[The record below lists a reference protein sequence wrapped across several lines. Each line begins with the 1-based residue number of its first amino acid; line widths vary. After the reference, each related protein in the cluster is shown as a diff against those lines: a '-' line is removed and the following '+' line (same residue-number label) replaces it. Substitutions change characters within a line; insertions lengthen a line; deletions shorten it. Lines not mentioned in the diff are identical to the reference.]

1 MPSTPLES
9 RVAKAAEAAL
19 DEQGFVDPIDV
30 LVGMGWLTRAGIENW
45 RRARVPYLEK
55 IVDAN
60 LGTLS
65 SALLILRR
73 WAQARELRPSESETV
88 YLSRTRD
95 RRPLRF
101 SKTGD
106 RGLERAYRTHWV
118 PARR

>member
-1 MPSTPLES
+1 M
-9 RVAKAAEAAL
+9 
-19 DEQGFVDPIDV
+19 
-30 LVGMGWLTRAGIENW
+30 
-45 RRARVPYLEK
+45 PYLEK

-60 LGTLS
+60 LGKLS
-65 SALLILRR
+65 SALLILRC
-73 WAQARELRPSESETV
+73 WAQARELRPSETV

-118 PARR
+118 PTRR

>member
-1 MPSTPLES
+1 MPPTRLES
-9 RVAKAAEAAL
+9 RVAQAAEAVL
-19 DEQGFVDPIDV
+19 EEQGFVDPINV
-30 LVGMGWLTRAGIENW
+30 LVGMGWLTPAGIENW

-60 LGTLS
+60 LGKLS
-65 SALLILRR
+65 SALRILRR
-73 WAQARELRPSESETV
+73 WAQARELRPSETV